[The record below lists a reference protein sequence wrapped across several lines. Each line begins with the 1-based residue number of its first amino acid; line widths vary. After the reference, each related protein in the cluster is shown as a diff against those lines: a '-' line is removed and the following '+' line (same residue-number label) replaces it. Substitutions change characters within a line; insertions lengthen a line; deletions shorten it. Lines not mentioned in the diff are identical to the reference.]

1 MDRTQQSILLK
12 DFFLSLLHSF
22 LSPYYSTE
30 TGKAGAQ
37 QAACD
42 RDEEEAERRT

>member
-1 MDRTQQSILLK
+1 MDRTTINPIK
-12 DFFLSLLHSF
+12 RFFFSLLHSF

>member
-1 MDRTQQSILLK
+1 MDRTTINPIK
-12 DFFLSLLHSF
+12 RFLSLLHSF

>member
-12 DFFLSLLHSF
+12 DFFSLLHSF